1 MDMQTLAM
9 NTMAQVALVRITQR
23 PHLASAAHRVIAKIA
38 IDNRYFLRMFLFF
51 YNYILLLLL

>member
-9 NTMAQVALVRITQR
+9 NTMAQVALARITQR

-38 IDNRYFLRMFLFF
+38 IDNRYLQHE
-51 YNYILLLLL
+51 NISILMW